1 MIQETPT
8 PPADSG
14 QDLAPGP
21 DASIDFGWLK
31 QRNISD
37 KLLLGFG
44 ILLVLVG
51 LTGATSL
58 LGLRHTRMGFEQ
70 AISCGIEIERLA
82 REVHI
87 ELLQARRHEK
97 DFLLRWKEQGID
109 KAMEYV
115 REHGDAIK
123 RLRARAEEIRVK
135 IRDVAPKPR
144 EDVSKRLDELEE
156 LTTAYSKGFLAVVD
170 LEKLHGHHD
179 QGIVGE
185 FRSRAHEVEDALES
199 GPGLSDAR
207 ILLLELR
214 RHEKDYLLRGGSEYV
229 SKVQDVVTRLVDEIR
244 ATPSLASAPEIEDA
258 LGSYRDAFER
268 LVEVDDMVST
278 RIESFRG
285 EAHSI
290 EESAKMLAAEGRM
303 VGQQQVGEA
312 QQASSR
318 VRWFIVGA
326 VMVILLC
333 GVVLSYILARSI
345 TVPIGLLTV
354 VAQRIGAGELRAKA
368 PVVSG
373 DEVGC
378 LAETFNEM
386 TGRLAQSLDD
396 IEKERE
402 TSEKLLRNVLPDPIA
417 LRLKKGQETIA
428 DQYDEATVLFAD
440 IVGFTRISSHLTA
453 TEIVS
458 HLNVIFS
465 TFDDLADRHGVEK
478 IKTIGDAYMVASG
491 LPEARSDH
499 AEAVAD
505 MALGMRSALK
515 DLQKETPF
523 DLEIRIGICTGPL
536 IAGVIG
542 KKKFIY
548 DLWGD
553 TVNVASRM
561 ESHGSP
567 GQIQVS
573 SSTYHCLR
581 DRYVLRERGSIEI
594 KGKGSMD
601 TYFLDGKMPGG

>member
-1 MIQETPT
+1 
-8 PPADSG
+8 
-14 QDLAPGP
+14 
-21 DASIDFGWLK
+21 
-31 QRNISD
+31 
-37 KLLLGFG
+37 
-44 ILLVLVG
+44 
-51 LTGATSL
+51 
-58 LGLRHTRMGFEQ
+58 
-70 AISCGIEIERLA
+70 
-82 REVHI
+82 
-87 ELLQARRHEK
+87 
-97 DFLLRWKEQGID
+97 
-109 KAMEYV
+109 
-115 REHGDAIK
+115 
-123 RLRARAEEIRVK
+123 
-135 IRDVAPKPR
+135 
-144 EDVSKRLDELEE
+144 
-156 LTTAYSKGFLAVVD
+156 
-170 LEKLHGHHD
+170 
-179 QGIVGE
+179 
-185 FRSRAHEVEDALES
+185 
-199 GPGLSDAR
+199 
-207 ILLLELR
+207 
-214 RHEKDYLLRGGSEYV
+214 V